1 MKDINKLKKYMRF
14 LRLYLNGIVSFLD
27 KELNPKIQIIILKKN
42 NNQIEYSLL
51 PNYHPMNVKK
61 IFDNNLSLKELID
74 NNDYKKIIKQVFKKQ
89 NKKLDRIIIY
99 SKPIILNKKIITIR
113 ITLKQVIYKQYN
125 FLNDYKYSSFIEA
138 AFDQA
143 IRDINNNIEL
153 LKTNKDFVTI
163 DFKETIRRGA
173 IRFINTSLNRSV
185 LTNIFNQV
193 NNISSLYY
201 ESNVSKGEIIV
212 IEKRYL
218 EKKHSNIEKIMLLES
233 KVTLKNKRLIRK
245 LLEISHKNIS
255 LLSDGKFIYG
265 IGRILNKEF
274 KDDLFRFKF
283 KGVYEWE
290 FFYNDKKILKVDYEK
305 IKLPTNKVTYSVF
318 KKRINELFDDMGIKN
333 ITKLYSILLGA
344 TKQKHGTMLI
354 ISPNARSETIR
365 LKSQCFRVK
374 AKKLNAEIIKEIT
387 AIDGAV
393 LIDTECY
400 CYGIGAILDGMA
412 SSKGDTSRG
421 ARYNSAIRYVET
433 INKNEK
439 YSDCLAIVISEDGYV
454 DLISKYTINYL
465 N

>member
-27 KELNPKIQIIILKKN
+27 KELSPKIQIVILKKN
-42 NNQIEYSLL
+42 NNKIQYSLL

-61 IFDNNLSLKELID
+61 DFNYNISLNELI
-74 NNDYKKIIKQVFKKQ
+74 NKNIYKKIIKQVFKKH
-89 NKKLDRIIIY
+89 NKNLNRIIIY

-113 ITLKQVIYKQYN
+113 ITLKQAIYKQYN
-125 FLNDYKYSSFIEA
+125 FLQGYKYLSFIEA
-138 AFDQA
+138 AFDQV

-153 LKTNKDFVTI
+153 LKTNKDFVKI

-185 LTNIFNQV
+185 LTNIFNQI

-212 IEKRYL
+212 IDEKYL
-218 EKKHSNIEKIMLLES
+218 ENKHSNIEKIMLLKS

-265 IGRILNKEF
+265 IGRLSNKEYQ
-274 KDDLFRFKF
+274 DDLFRFKF
-283 KGVYEWE
+283 KGIYEWE
-290 FFYNDKKILKVDYEK
+290 FFYNDKKLLEVDYEK

-318 KKRINELFDDMGIKN
+318 KKRINELFDDMSIKN
-333 ITKLYSILLGA
+333 ITKLYSVLLGA
-344 TKQKHGTMLI
+344 TKQKHGTMLV

-365 LKSQCFRVK
+365 LKSQCFRVRP
-374 AKKLNAEIIKEIT
+374 KKLNAEIIKEIT

-393 LIDTECY
+393 LIDTKCY
-400 CYGIGAILDGMA
+400 CHGIGVILDGMA

-433 INKNEK
+433 VNRNEG
-439 YSDCLAIVISEDGYV
+439 YSDCLAVVISEDGYV